1 VTDPKDV
8 LKEYFNYSSFKGK
21 QEEII
26 NRLLNENG
34 HCLVLMPTG
43 GGKSICYQV
52 PALIFNGGTIV
63 ISPLIA
69 LMQDQVD
76 ALKKKNIPAEFINST
91 VNPKARR
98 ERLNNFVK
106 GKIKLLYVTPERF
119 RKHEFVESIK
129 NANISLLAVDEAHC
143 ISEWGHDFRPDYSR
157 IAEFREL
164 LGNPLTIALTATATK
179 DVQTDIIAKLGLAK
193 DEIKLFHQGIQR
205 PNLRLEAADVFDE
218 KETLIEIYK
227 VLDEYKGPGI
237 IYFSLIKKLEYY
249 SQLLSDKGYEHEV
262 YHGKLDSRKRKQ
274 NQRGFLSGKH
284 NLVLATNAFGMGI
297 DKPDIRFVIHAEVP
311 SSIESYYQ
319 EIGRAGR
326 DGKDSLCMLL
336 YNQEDLYT
344 QMEFIKWANPDADY
358 YYAVYNILKT
368 NLESANSMGISYI
381 REQISYKDKN
391 DFRVETVLSM
401 LDRYGVTEG
410 NIENGDLKLIEKL
423 PEELEDD
430 DRLKEKL
437 LNDNKKLLSVVNYFN
452 STSCRRIFISDYF
465 GFPGEPPCGNC
476 DVCR

>member
-1 VTDPKDV
+1 
-8 LKEYFNYSSFKGK
+8 
-21 QEEII
+21 
-26 NRLLNENG
+26 
-34 HCLVLMPTG
+34 M
-43 GGKSICYQV
+43 
-52 PALIFNGGTIV
+52 
-63 ISPLIA
+63 
-69 LMQDQVD
+69 
-76 ALKKKNIPAEFINST
+76 
-91 VNPKARR
+91 
-98 ERLNNFVK
+98 
-106 GKIKLLYVTPERF
+106 
-119 RKHEFVESIK
+119 
-129 NANISLLAVDEAHC
+129 
-143 ISEWGHDFRPDYSR
+143 
-157 IAEFREL
+157 
-164 LGNPLTIALTATATK
+164 
-179 DVQTDIIAKLGLAK
+179 
-193 DEIKLFHQGIQR
+193 
-205 PNLRLEAADVFDE
+205 
-218 KETLIEIYK
+218 
-227 VLDEYKGPGI
+227 LDEYKGHGI

-249 SQLLSDKGYEHEV
+249 CQLLSDKGYDHEV

-274 NQRGFLSGKH
+274 TQRDFLSGKQ
-284 NLVLATNAFGMGI
+284 NLILATNAFGMGI

-326 DGKDSLCMLL
+326 DGKESLCMLL

-368 NLESANSMGISYI
+368 NLDSVTSMGISYI
-381 REQISYKDKN
+381 REQVSHKDKN

-410 NIENGDLKLIEKL
+410 IVENGNIKLINKL
-423 PEELEDD
+423 PAELEDD

-476 DVCR
+476 DVCG